1 MFELYWLVYIKLYY
15 TWDWILMVN
24 SIFLYDISSF
34 YEEIAEEYYE
44 KKFQHYKVGNP
55 ALMTSFTVRK

>member
-1 MFELYWLVYIKLYY
+1 
-15 TWDWILMVN
+15 MVN

-44 KKFQHYKVGNP
+44 KEIP
-55 ALMTSFTVRK
+55 AL